1 MIPNLLLP
9 ATHPLS
15 RLLMILYGL
24 PHLTHTIVIL
34 PMALFIPSFYADE
47 MGLPMVSVGIAIAAS
62 RLLDIII
69 DPIVGVVSD
78 RMRTKWGR
86 RKPWLAVG
94 TPVLILCAWMVFV
107 PGKDASIW
115 YLFFWASLLYV
126 AYTFVDLPY
135 KAWGAELSTDYAE
148 RSRVTAFR
156 EAFGFFGQMLF
167 LGILIIM
174 TLFDVSA
181 IHTQLLTIAILIV
194 LTQPILV
201 AITLLRVP
209 ERPPEFLASDKLNNP
224 ALLGGEA
231 IGSIYKKA
239 RQELLL
245 MKHNEAFLRT
255 LKAIIFFGTAVLM
268 QATLHRFVLNHI
280 IKAPDLFAPMIMAEN
295 FCSIM
300 SLPLWIW
307 ISDRVGKH
315 RAISFAALW
324 VAFWSLFLPLVETGD
339 TSLYFIL
346 IILRGSSLASILF
359 LASSISADVV
369 DFDTVAS
376 GRQRTGLYFAVW
388 GMASKLSIGL
398 GVLLATSLPS
408 LFGFDPSNIIHT
420 DSSLSALK
428 IIYGWLPA
436 LIMLIGIPYLW
447 NFPIDKL
454 HQEELRSK
462 ISAAALAEELSDIAK

>member
-1 MIPNLLLP
+1 MAKLSFSLSQ
-9 ATHPLS
+9 PLS
-15 RLLMILYGL
+15 RALMILYGL

-34 PMALFIPSFYADE
+34 PMALFIPSYYADE
-47 MGLPMVSVGIAIAAS
+47 LGLSMVSVGIAIAAS

-78 RMRTKWGR
+78 RMGTRWGR

-107 PGKDASIW
+107 PGKEVSVW

-135 KAWGAELSTDYAE
+135 KAWGAELSTDYSE
-148 RSRVTAFR
+148 RSRVTAWR
-156 EAFGFFGQMLF
+156 EAFGFFGQMMF
-167 LGILIIM
+167 LAILIVM

-181 IHTQLLTIAILIV
+181 IQTQLVAIATLIV

-201 AITLLRVP
+201 AITLWKVP
-209 ERPPEFLASDKLNNP
+209 ERTPEVLAADKLTHP
-224 ALLGGEA
+224 ELQLSED
-231 IGSIYKKA
+231 IDSIFKKA
-239 RQELLL
+239 RQELML
-245 MKHNEAFLRT
+245 MRHNKAFLRT
-255 LKAIIFFGTAVLM
+255 LIAIIFFGTAVLM

-280 IKAPDLFAPMIMAEN
+280 VKAPDLFAPMIMAEN
-295 FCSIM
+295 FGSILC
-300 SLPLWIW
+300 LPVWIW
-307 ISDRVGKH
+307 ISDRIGKH

-324 VAFWSLFLPLVETGD
+324 VAFWSLFLPQVETGD
-339 TSLYFIL
+339 TGLYITLIL
-346 IILRGSSLASILF
+346 LRGSSLASILF

-369 DFDTVAS
+369 DFDTVVS

-408 LFGFDPSNIIHT
+408 LFDFNPSDITHT
-420 DSSLSALK
+420 ESSLSALK
-428 IIYGWLPA
+428 LIYGWLPA
-436 LIMLIGIPYLW
+436 LIMILGIPYLW

-454 HQEELRSK
+454 HQQELRNK
-462 ISAAALAEELSDIAK
+462 ISAAAISEELSDIAK